1 MRGKSEIRRTNDE
14 GRIPPATAR
23 GSTRSS
29 AAPPAEVSDFTP
41 STIRLPRSASRAG
54 QAIAELVVGLV
65 ALLVVFVGIL
75 QIGRLAAER
84 NRTLAAARGEA
95 ASDAMGPAY
104 LLQLP
109 GPDLIR
115 DWDRGPDNRS
125 HSRDDRATA
134 ASWQHVAAIVQH
146 AEPQDL
152 DARLPGNPVTT
163 FGSAGAAGG
172 MDLVH
177 GLVQSD
183 EIPLL
188 PVVRH
193 LLYDAPSLRFEE
205 HVWLVWCEGLR

>member
-1 MRGKSEIRRTNDE
+1 MTKGE
-14 GRIPPATAR
+14 GRIPPATER
-23 GSTRSS
+23 RSYTCSS
-29 AAPPAEVSDFTP
+29 AAPPAEVSDFSP
-41 STIRLPRSASRAG
+41 STIRHPHSAIPRSASRAG
-54 QAIAELVVGLV
+54 QAIVELVVGLV

-84 NRTLAAARGEA
+84 NRTLASARASAANY
-95 ASDAMGPAY
+95 AMGPAY

-109 GPDLIR
+109 GPDMIR
-115 DWDRGPDNRS
+115 DWDRGADQRS
-125 HSRDDRATA
+125 HSRDDRTTA

-146 AEPQDL
+146 ARPQDL
-152 DARLPGNPVTT
+152 DARMPGNPVTA
-163 FGSAGAAGG
+163 FGTAGAAGG

-177 GLVQSD
+177 GRVQSD

-193 LLYDAPSLRFEE
+193 LLYNAPSLRFEE